1 MADEP
6 AGTSAGDP
14 GGAALVAKVSVVVPF
29 HNVDRYIEAALESI
43 GRQTFR
49 DLEVI
54 MVDDGSTDSS
64 TVVAKDYAARDPRF
78 QLIQQRQQGPGIA
91 RNTGVRK
98 ATGTYLAFVDSD
110 DLVDRHAYELLVG
123 SLEETGSDIAC
134 GGVSRISSQG
144 VRPSV
149 LHSEPFGKTALRTHV
164 SRLPALLT
172 DRTCWNKVFRR
183 SFWDAH
189 GLEFAGCLYE
199 DPPVMVRAHVLAS
212 SVDVFRDVVYYW
224 RERDEG
230 TLSITQRSRELQN
243 VEQRMAAM
251 GNIASFLEASAP
263 ALKPIFD
270 RSVLRSDFPLL
281 ASAYGFAND
290 AHRERLTEL
299 ATDYLRHVGDS
310 GYLGVPALSRL
321 HCHLLSRGMMSEY
334 LEVLRFSGRGD
345 SLAIP
350 AVPSSDKPGR
360 WCAAYPFFRD
370 PARGIPDHVFD
381 ITAEMTL
388 NAVLDAVTWRGA
400 RLRLEGYAYIRRLD
414 SPTESDSQIRVML
427 RNSRTRR
434 AIRLRV
440 ERVFRPDVTA
450 LSGQSAACYDW
461 SGFAVEID
469 PRRLATLPG
478 LWRAANWEL
487 TVEVRGGGL
496 VLSGPTSMVTSGSAQ
511 WPMGRWITEG
521 VWVQPAPEQDGRFVI
536 QGRQVTAFVT
546 GCHASTD
553 TFDIEGWT
561 RFPLRAGA
569 TLVLSPSK
577 GGGKAIRVPAEATG
591 PWTGADER
599 DRGRRRTAFRARVPV
614 GKLVSLA
621 DPASPIAKI
630 THVYDEFT
638 WDVSINPGGGG
649 ATTRL
654 AMAPETA
661 GSRLSHGARE
671 VTAFVTHFGYLSMLE
686 RTLRPVITAFD
697 WTAAQC
703 LRLRGDYTDPGA
715 RPAELILRHGESGQ
729 QHRLPLTWEGDTF
742 ATELAPDAMPGRAD
756 CPPLASGKWRL
767 LGAAGHGE
775 ITIAVA
781 RRLLAGLPGYQRTGL
796 HEVELQPY
804 RTDALRLDVRPAFT
818 DDERG
823 RYALRRL
830 VARDYPKAVRQP
842 LRDLAVFDS
851 FTARACSDNP
861 LAIYAELRR
870 TRPELDCAWISEAG
884 DFTVPDGGRVMLAN
898 SREHFE
904 ALAQARYV
912 IFNDML
918 PRWFTE
924 RDGQTCLQTWHGTP
938 LKRIGLDV
946 DRPQFTSG
954 IFYPDLLRADV
965 AHWDL
970 LLSPNSF
977 STPIFRHAFGFQ
989 GEILECGYPRNDAL
1003 HRPGQAERRA
1013 AILNRMGLPADK
1025 RIVLYVPTWRD
1036 DAAADR
1042 GRYRFELE
1050 LDLEA
1055 AAAALSS
1062 DHVLLIRLHTQMR
1075 NSLPDRAADGFA
1087 VNVTRY
1093 PDVTDLYLISDVLLT
1108 DYSSAMFDF
1117 AGTGRPMIFF
1127 TYDLDRYRDRL
1138 RGFYFDFEATA
1149 PGPLLATSAEVI
1161 AALRDIAAVERSY
1174 RAAYSTFVTR
1184 YCSLDDGHAAERVV
1198 RRLLA
1203 GS

>member
-1 MADEP
+1 M
-6 AGTSAGDP
+6 
-14 GGAALVAKVSVVVPF
+14 AKVSVVVPF
-29 HNVDRYIEAALESI
+29 HNVERYIEAALESI
-43 GRQTFR
+43 ASQTFR

-54 MVDDGSTDSS
+54 MVDDGSTDAS

-78 QLIQQRQQGPGIA
+78 QLIQQQQQGPGIA

-123 SLEETGSDIAC
+123 SLEKTGSDIAC
-134 GGVSRISSQG
+134 GGVSRISSLG
-144 VRPSV
+144 TRPSM
-149 LHSEPFGKTALRTHV
+149 LHEEPFRKTVLRTHV
-164 SRLPALLT
+164 SRLPALLK
-172 DRTCWNKVFRR
+172 DRTCWNKIFRR

-189 GLEFAGCLYE
+189 GFEFADGLYE
-199 DPPVMVRAHVLAS
+199 DPPVVLRAHVLAS
-212 SVDVFRDVVYYW
+212 SVDVLRDVVYFW
-224 RERDEG
+224 RERDDG
-230 TLSITQRSRELQN
+230 ALSITQRSHELQN

-251 GNIASFLEASAP
+251 ADIASFLDANAP

-270 RSVLRSDFPLL
+270 RSVLRSDFPQL
-281 ASAYGFAND
+281 ANAYAFASD

-299 ATDYLRHVGDS
+299 ATSYLRHVGDS
-310 GYLGVPALSRL
+310 GYVGVPALMRL

-334 LEVLRFSGRGD
+334 LEVLRFTRRGD
-345 SLAIP
+345 GLG
-350 AVPSSDKPGR
+350 VPVVPGDEPGR

-370 PARGIPDHVFD
+370 QARGIPDHVFD

-388 NAVLDAVTWRGA
+388 NAALDAVTWRGP
-400 RLRLEGYAYIRRLD
+400 RLRLEGHAYIRRLD
-414 SPTESDSQIRVML
+414 SPGKSDTQIRVTL

-434 AIRLRV
+434 TVRLRV

-450 LSGQSAACYDW
+450 KSGQSAACYDW
-461 SGFAVEID
+461 AGFAVEID

-496 VLSGPTSMVTSGSAQ
+496 VLSGPTSSVTSGSAQ
-511 WPMGRWITEG
+511 WPAGRWISET

-536 QGRQVTAFVT
+536 QGRQITALVTACRA
-546 GCHASTD
+546 GTD
-553 TFDIEGWT
+553 TLDIEGWT

-569 TLVLSPSK
+569 MLVIAPSK
-577 GGGKAIRVPAEATG
+577 GAGKAVRVPAEATG
-591 PWTGADER
+591 PWAGADQR

-614 GKLVSLA
+614 GKLVRSA
-621 DPASPIAKI
+621 DPASPIAKV
-630 THVYDEFT
+630 THVHDEFT

-649 ATTRL
+649 VTTRL
-654 AMAPETA
+654 ATAPWTVGA
-661 GSRLSHGARE
+661 RLSRGGRE
-671 VTAFVTHFGYLSMLE
+671 VTAFVTHFGYLSLLE
-686 RTLRPVITAFD
+686 RTLRPVITGFD
-697 WTAAQC
+697 WTEAQR
-703 LRLRGDYTDPGA
+703 LQLRGDYSDPA
-715 RPAELILRHGESGQ
+715 SRPAELILRHSESGQ
-729 QHRLPLTWEGDTF
+729 QHRLPLTWEADNF
-742 ATELAPDAMPGRAD
+742 VTELAPGAMAGRGD
-756 CPPLASGKWRL
+756 CLPLANGKWRL
-767 LGAAGHGE
+767 LGSAGDGE
-775 ITIAVA
+775 ITVGVA
-781 RRLLAGLPGYQRTGL
+781 RHLLAELPGYHRVGS

-804 RTDALRLDVRPAFT
+804 RTDALRLNVRLALT

-830 VARDYPKAVRQP
+830 ITRDYPKAVRQP

-851 FTARACSDNP
+851 FMARACSDNP

-870 TRPELDCAWISEAG
+870 ARPELDCAWVSEAG
-884 DFTVPDGGRVMLAN
+884 DFAVPDGGREMLAN
-898 SREHFE
+898 SREHFD

-918 PRWFTE
+918 PRWFTK

-954 IFYPDLLRADV
+954 IVYPDLIRADV
-965 AHWDL
+965 ANWDL

-977 STPIFRHAFGFQ
+977 STPIFRRAFDFQ

-1013 AILNRMGLPADK
+1013 AILNQMGLPAHK
-1025 RIVLYVPTWRD
+1025 RIVLYMPTWRD

-1042 GRYRFELE
+1042 GRYRFDLE

-1075 NSLPDRAADGFA
+1075 NGLPDRAADGFA
-1087 VNVTRY
+1087 INVTRY

-1138 RGFYFDFEATA
+1138 RGFYFDFEETA

-1174 RAAYSTFVTR
+1174 RAAYSTFVTT

-1203 GS
+1203 DS

>member
-1 MADEP
+1 M
-6 AGTSAGDP
+6 
-14 GGAALVAKVSVVVPF
+14 AKVSVIVPF
-29 HNVDRYIEAALESI
+29 HNVERYIEAALESI
-43 GRQTFR
+43 ARQTFR

-54 MVDDGSTDSS
+54 MVDDGSTDTS
-64 TVVAKDYAARDPRF
+64 TVVAKDYAARDSRF
-78 QLIQQRQQGPGIA
+78 QLIQQQQQGPGIA
-91 RNTGVRK
+91 RNTGVRR

-110 DLVDRHAYELLVG
+110 DLVDLHAYELLVG
-123 SLEETGSDIAC
+123 SLEKTGSDIAC
-134 GGVSRISSQG
+134 GGVSRISSLG
-144 VRPSV
+144 TRPSV
-149 LHSEPFGKTALRTHV
+149 LHEEPFRKTVPRTHV
-164 SRLPALLT
+164 SRLPALLK
-172 DRTCWNKVFRR
+172 DRTCWNKIFRR
-183 SFWDAH
+183 SFWDTH
-189 GLEFAGCLYE
+189 GFEFADGLYE

-224 RERDEG
+224 RERDDG
-230 TLSITQRSRELQN
+230 ALSITQRSRELQN
-243 VEQRMAAM
+243 VEHRMAAM
-251 GNIASFLEASAP
+251 ADIASFLEANAP

-281 ASAYGFAND
+281 ANAYAYASD
-290 AHRERLTEL
+290 AHRVRLAEL
-299 ATDYLRHVGDS
+299 ATSYLRHVGDS
-310 GYLGVPALSRL
+310 GYVDVPALMRL
-321 HCHLLSRGMMSEY
+321 HCHLLSHGMMSEY
-334 LEVLRFSGRGD
+334 LEVLQFSRRNDGQG
-345 SLAIP
+345 
-350 AVPSSDKPGR
+350 VPVVASSAEPGR
-360 WCAAYPFFRD
+360 WYAAYPFFRD
-370 PARGIPDHVFD
+370 QARGIPDHVFD

-388 NAVLDAVTWRGA
+388 SAAMNAATWRGP
-400 RLRLEGYAYIRRLD
+400 RLRLEGHAYIRRLD
-414 SPTESDSQIRVML
+414 SPGKSDSQIRVIL
-427 RNSRTRR
+427 RNRR
-434 AIRLRV
+434 ARRTVRLRV

-450 LSGQSAACYDW
+450 NSGQSAACYDW

-496 VLSGPTSMVTSGSAQ
+496 VLSGATSTVTSGSAQ
-511 WPMGRWITEG
+511 WPAGRWISET

-536 QGRQVTAFVT
+536 QGRRITALVTTCRA
-546 GCHASTD
+546 GTD

-569 TLVLSPSK
+569 MLVISPSK
-577 GGGKAIRVPAEATG
+577 GGGKAVRVAAEATG
-591 PWTGADER
+591 PWAGAGKR

-614 GKLVSLA
+614 GKLLRSA

-630 THVYDEFT
+630 THIHDEFT

-654 AMAPETA
+654 ATAPWTVGA
-661 GSRLSHGARE
+661 RLSQGGRE
-671 VTAFVTHFGYLSMLE
+671 VTAFVTHFGFLSVLE
-686 RTLRPVITAFD
+686 RILRPVITGFD
-697 WTAAQC
+697 WTAARHLQ
-703 LRLRGDYTDPGA
+703 LRGDYTDPA
-715 RPAELILRHGESGQ
+715 SRPAELILRHSESGQ
-729 QHRLPLTWEGDTF
+729 QHRLPLTWAADNF
-742 ATELAPDAMPGRAD
+742 VTELAPEAMPDQGD
-756 CPPLASGKWRL
+756 CLPLASGGWRL
-767 LGAAGHGE
+767 LGSAGDGE

-781 RRLLAGLPGYQRTGL
+781 RHLLAELPGYQRIGS
-796 HEVELQPY
+796 HEIELQPY
-804 RTDALRLDVRPAFT
+804 RTDALRLNVRQALS

-823 RYALRRL
+823 RYAVRRL
-830 VARDYPKAVRQP
+830 TTRDYPKAVRQP

-851 FTARACSDNP
+851 FNARACSDNP

-870 TRPELDCAWISEAG
+870 VRPELDCAWVSEAG
-884 DFTVPDGGRVMLAN
+884 DFAVPDGGRVMLAN
-898 SREHFE
+898 SRAHFE
-904 ALAQARYV
+904 ALARARYV

-918 PRWFTE
+918 PRWFTN

-954 IFYPDLLRADV
+954 IVYPDLLRADV
-965 AHWDL
+965 ANWDL

-977 STPIFRHAFGFQ
+977 STPIFRRAFGFQ
-989 GEILECGYPRNDAL
+989 GEILESGYPRNDAL

-1050 LDLEA
+1050 LDLEK

-1075 NSLPDRAADGFA
+1075 NGLPDRAADGFA
-1087 VNVTRY
+1087 INVTRY

-1117 AGTGRPMIFF
+1117 AGTGRPMVFF

-1161 AALRDIAAVERSY
+1161 AALQDIAAVELSY
-1174 RAAYSTFVTR
+1174 RTAYSRFAAR